1 MGRII
6 WSYLCL
12 YTHKMA
18 LESFTAAYGEGELH
32 VWVKGYEKD
41 YSHVCFSIF
50 KCETANALSIQL
62 KKL

>member
-1 MGRII
+1 MIILCLKMGRII

-12 YTHKMA
+12 YTDKMA

-41 YSHVCFSIF
+41 YLPCTLQYL
-50 KCETANALSIQL
+50 EM
-62 KKL
+62 